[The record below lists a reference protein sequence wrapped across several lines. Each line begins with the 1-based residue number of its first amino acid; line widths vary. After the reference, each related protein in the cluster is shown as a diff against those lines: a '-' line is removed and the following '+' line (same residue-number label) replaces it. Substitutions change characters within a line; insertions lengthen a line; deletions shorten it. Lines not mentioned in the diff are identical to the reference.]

1 MATGA
6 KARTTAP
13 KATPSRSAG
22 KPAEAAGKRVAD
34 EAIEVRESPSDV
46 PATAPPE
53 AARPA
58 QSAAP
63 AAPAAAAPGQRRPAA
78 APPGQR
84 PGQQA
89 KPQPV
94 RYSASPGLAQFLR
107 AQGVAFAFS
116 SYQSGRFYLVGQN
129 PKGGIMINERFF
141 QKAMG
146 ISVVS
151 KHTVVLATL
160 AQIHR
165 FENTLG
171 PDQQINNTF
180 DVCYVP
186 RVSYTTG
193 AIDAHD
199 VGMDKDGRLIFVN
212 TRFNCLATTSQ
223 SRSFKPVWK
232 PDFISAIVEE
242 DRCHLNGMA
251 MDKGRPAYV
260 TAVSKSDTIDG
271 WRDRRADGGI
281 VIDVASGAI
290 VCEGLSMPH
299 SPRVYNGRLY
309 VLNSGTGEF
318 GWVDPKAKPH
328 EAFRPIA
335 FCPGFVRG
343 LSFHGKFA
351 FVGLSRPRYERFEGL
366 ELDARLKKADSEPWT
381 GVQVID
387 LDSGRVVQWLRLDG
401 PVAELYDTATIPG
414 VRTPMSIGFLSG
426 DIAQLVT
433 HEPMDTKK

>member
-1 MATGA
+1 MATGTKA
-6 KARTTAP
+6 KA
-13 KATPSRSAG
+13 
-22 KPAEAAGKRVAD
+22 AAD
-34 EAIEVRESPSDV
+34 QAIVVQESPADPTEPS
-46 PATAPPE
+46 APVTD
-53 AARPA
+53 
-58 QSAAP
+58 AAP
-63 AAPAAAAPGQRRPAA
+63 APQVQDAPSGRRDPGEQA
-78 APPGQR
+78 
-84 PGQQA
+84 QQPQQ
-89 KPQPV
+89 PQPQPPV
-94 RYSASPGLAQFLR
+94 KYSASVGLDQFLGT
-107 AQGVAFAFS
+107 QKLSFAFS
-116 SYQSGRFYLVGQN
+116 SYQSGRFYLVGLN

-146 ISVVS
+146 ISVITRN
-151 KHTVVLATL
+151 TVVLATL

-193 AIDAHD
+193 ALDAHD
-199 VGMDKDGRLIFVN
+199 VGMDKDGRLVFVN
-212 TRFNCLATTSQ
+212 TRFNCLAIPSQ
-223 SRSFKPVWK
+223 SRSFKPIWK
-232 PDFISAIVEE
+232 PPFISAIVEE
-242 DRCHLNGMA
+242 DRCHLNGLA

-260 TAVSKSDTIDG
+260 TAVSRSDTIDG

-281 VIDVASGAI
+281 VMEVPSGKV

-299 SPRVYNGRLY
+299 SPRVYNGKLY

-318 GWVDPKAKPH
+318 GWVDLKAEPRQ
-328 EAFRPIA
+328 AFRPIA

-387 LDSGRVVQWLRLDG
+387 LDTGRVAQWLRLDG
-401 PVAELYDTATIPG
+401 PVAELYDTATLPG

-426 DIAQLVT
+426 DIANLLT
-433 HEPMDTKK
+433 HEPMDDKK

>member
-1 MATGA
+1 MATGTKA
-6 KARTTAP
+6 KT
-13 KATPSRSAG
+13 
-22 KPAEAAGKRVAD
+22 AAGEK
-34 EAIEVRESPSDV
+34 IEVQQSPADPTTDLAPATV
-46 PATAPPE
+46 PAAV
-53 AARPA
+53 ARPPL
-58 QSAAP
+58 QGTS
-63 AAPAAAAPGQRRPAA
+63 AAAANPPAQPA
-78 APPGQR
+78 
-84 PGQQA
+84 QQ
-89 KPQPV
+89 PQV
-94 RYSASPGLAQFLR
+94 RYTASPGLAQFLKT
-107 AQGVAFAFS
+107 QNLSFAFS

-146 ISVVS
+146 ISVIT
-151 KHTVVLATL
+151 KNTVVLATL

-171 PDQQINNTF
+171 PNQQINNTF

-199 VGMDKDGRLIFVN
+199 VGMDIDGRLVFVN

-223 SRSFKPVWK
+223 SRSFKPLWK
-232 PDFISAIVEE
+232 PPFISGIVEE

-260 TAVSKSDTIDG
+260 TAVSRSDTIDG
-271 WRDRRADGGI
+271 WRDRRSDGGI
-281 VIDVASGAI
+281 VMEVPSGKI

-309 VLNSGTGEF
+309 VLNSGTGEL
-318 GWVDPKAKPH
+318 GWIDLKADPKSS
-328 EAFRPIA
+328 FRPIA

-343 LSFHGKFA
+343 LSFHGKYA
-351 FVGLSRPRYERFEGL
+351 YVGLSRPRYERFEGL

-387 LDSGRVVQWLRLDG
+387 LDTGRVAQWLRLDG
-401 PVAELYDTATIPG
+401 PIAELYDTATISG
-414 VRTPMSIGFLSG
+414 VRTPMSLGFMSG
-426 DIAQLVT
+426 DIVNLIT
-433 HEPMDTKK
+433 HEPMDDK

>member
-1 MATGA
+1 MATGTKA
-6 KARTTAP
+6 KAA
-13 KATPSRSAG
+13 
-22 KPAEAAGKRVAD
+22 AAGKAS
-34 EAIEVRESPSDV
+34 EEQIEVQQSPSDSTDPTV
-46 PATAPPE
+46 STP
-53 AARPA
+53 
-58 QSAAP
+58 AP
-63 AAPAAAAPGQRRPAA
+63 ALAPAVAPTGAQTPQGQK
-78 APPGQR
+78 PP
-84 PGQQA
+84 P
-89 KPQPV
+89 PV
-94 RYSASPGLAQFLR
+94 KYSASPGLAQFLQT
-107 AQGVAFAFS
+107 QGVSFAFS

-129 PKGGIMINERFF
+129 PRGGIMINERFF

-146 ISVVS
+146 ISVIT
-151 KHTVVLATL
+151 KNTVVLATL

-171 PDQQINNTF
+171 PNQQINNTF

-193 AIDAHD
+193 ALDAHD
-199 VGMDKDGRLIFVN
+199 VGMDMDGRLIFVT

-232 PDFISAIVEE
+232 PPFISGIVEE
-242 DRCHLNGMA
+242 DRCHLNGLA

-281 VIDVASGAI
+281 VMEVPSGKI

-309 VLNSGTGEF
+309 VLNSGTGEL
-318 GWVDPKAKPH
+318 GWVDTKADPKQ
-328 EAFRPIA
+328 AFKPIA

-381 GVQVID
+381 GVQIID
-387 LDSGRVVQWLRLDG
+387 LDTGRVAQWLRLDG

-414 VRTPMSIGFLSG
+414 ARTPMSIGFLSG
-426 DIAQLVT
+426 DIANLIT
-433 HEPMDTKK
+433 HEPMDDKK